1 MVKEMLVN
9 DRLEG
14 LSEPVGSQTVD
25 ADVLYSKI
33 SLLYALLHVLV
44 VDIHVLRT
52 LVVSLGGEE
61 LY

>member
-1 MVKEMLVN
+1 MVKEMLVS